1 MAIDPHSDAKI
12 IDSWHK
18 NAAPWIV
25 AIHEHQIESRNLV
38 TNDAIV
44 DTVVSCGGNKVL
56 DIGCGEGWL
65 ARELS
70 SQGMQVLGVDI
81 VHKLIDRAQLNVSD
95 ARFKVLSYEEIAAG
109 KLAEKFD
116 VAVANFS
123 LLGDESVTS
132 LFRSMRSI
140 LNPQGRF
147 IIQTM
152 HPAIACGDRPYLDG
166 WRSGSWAG
174 FSADFT
180 DPAPWYFR
188 TLATWINLYISNGFS
203 LVEIREPIH
212 PQTGKPVAAIFMGVV
227 KSESRQSTLTALKY

>member
-1 MAIDPHSDAKI
+1 MSIDPFSDAKI

-25 AIHEHQIESRNLV
+25 AIEERQIASRNLV
-38 TNDAIV
+38 TDRAIV
-44 DTVVSCGGNKVL
+44 DAVVDYGGQNVL

-65 ARELS
+65 TRELTAR
-70 SQGMQVLGVDI
+70 GMQVLGVDTVPELI
-81 VHKLIDRAQLNVSD
+81 NRAKLTCN
-95 ARFKVLSYEEIAAG
+95 ARFSVLTYADIAAG
-109 KLAEKFD
+109 KLTEKFD
-116 VAVANFS
+116 LAVANFS

-132 LFRSMRSI
+132 LFTAMRSI
-140 LNPQGRF
+140 ITAQGIF

-152 HPAIACGDRPYLDG
+152 HPIIACGEAPYVDG

-174 FSADFT
+174 FSNDFT

-188 TLATWINLYISNGFS
+188 TIASWANLFVSNGAS

-212 PQTGKPVAAIFMGVV
+212 PQTGKPMSIIFIG
-227 KSESRQSTLTALKY
+227 RLQD

>member
-1 MAIDPHSDAKI
+1 MPIDPLSDAKI

-25 AIHEHQIESRNLV
+25 AIQEHQIESRNLV
-38 TNDAIV
+38 TNGAIV
-44 DTVVSCGGNKVL
+44 DAVVSCGGSRVL

-65 ARELS
+65 TRELS
-70 SQGMQVLGVDI
+70 LQGMQVLGVDI
-81 VHKLIDRAQLNVSD
+81 VPKLIDRAQLNVSD
-95 ARFKVLSYEEIAAG
+95 ARFKVLSYEEIVAG

-123 LLGDESVTS
+123 LLGDKSVTS
-132 LFRSMRSI
+132 LFQSMRSI

-147 IIQTM
+147 IVQTM
-152 HPAIACGDRPYLDG
+152 HPAIACGSPPYLDG

-174 FSADFT
+174 FSPDFT

-188 TLATWINLYISNGFS
+188 TLTTWINLYISNGFS
-203 LVEIREPIH
+203 LVEFREPLH
-212 PQTGKPVAAIFMGVV
+212 PYTGKPASAIFIGIL
-227 KSESRQSTLTALKY
+227 QN